1 MASRGASVSG
11 QSRRVGIAKQIANT
25 VQGLIMKNR
34 KSPLLPAVGV
44 FGLIC
49 LCSLGSPIALLAQ
62 SPAERGDVAQVGGG
76 TTFVNGQFGGS
87 IFGFDI
93 DRNGTEGVLTEGQ
106 LLPNGKI
113 LAAVETFDQA
123 TGKILKV
130 VQKTENQGDFLTE
143 GVVGTSIGLVEHE
156 EETHGIYVTNRVYEK
171 LSPLDK
177 NKQAGTWK
185 PPLTVKDII
194 LGVSRTQGFATTAV
208 FYFQNGQFTSSVFG
222 SNVGANTFGP
232 IVNLTDQLFGSGYSP
247 VMAYDT
253 VTNEAVIATSTGAVG
268 GPAPQIALANLTTG
282 EVKQFT
288 GIPEPPLGP
297 GSVNGIAV
305 DSEDGIA
312 VSATELNGNITFYD
326 LAKKTGFLV
335 ALPNAGQLTSGTD
348 VEFDP
353 VNKLFFVAQQVSG
366 TAPGSSIQVYD
377 TKGNFV
383 ESLNG
388 FTFSDASSVIPTYIA
403 LNPSNRTGYINSSGP
418 DGTQGNALQSFTY

>member
-1 MASRGASVSG
+1 
-11 QSRRVGIAKQIANT
+11 
-25 VQGLIMKNR
+25 MKNS
-34 KSPLLPAVGV
+34 KSPLLGTVGV
-44 FGLIC
+44 FGLVC
-49 LCSLGSPIALLAQ
+49 ACSLVSPITASAE
-62 SPAERGDVAQVGGG
+62 PPVERGDVAQVGAG
-76 TTFVNGQFGGS
+76 TTFVNSQFGGS

-93 DRNGTEGVLTEGQ
+93 DQNGTEGVLTEGQ
-106 LLPNGKI
+106 LLPNGKT

-130 VQKTENQGDFLTE
+130 VQKTENNGDFLTE

-156 EETHGIYVTNRVYEK
+156 EVTHGIYVTNRVYEE

-177 NKQAGTWK
+177 NKRAGTWK

-282 EVKQFT
+282 DVTQFT

-312 VSATELNGNITFYD
+312 VTATELNGNITFYD

-335 ALPNAGQLTSGTD
+335 ALPDAGQLTSGTD

-353 VNKLFFVAQQVSG
+353 VNKLFFVAQEVSG

-388 FTFSDASSVIPTYIA
+388 FNFSDDSSVIGTYIA
-403 LNPSNRTGYINSSGP
+403 LNPGNRTGYINSAGP
-418 DGTQGNALQSFTY
+418 QGTQGGTLQSFTY